1 MIPGKGKS
9 QHGRFAMRPEARLIG
24 SLVLLLGVGGVCAQG
39 TAVSAADR
47 AAVKSVLTQYRD
59 AIAAKN
65 GEAVFNL
72 LDAKTISWYEDAIKD
87 AVTLSKADLAKRDYL
102 NKLTVLRLRHEM
114 ARPELE
120 KKTGKDVIVDG
131 VKNGWIGGS
140 FADMIV
146 IQFVGKDKN
155 GVTYVTLQQNPK
167 VPAFYFANEDGK
179 WKLALSQ
186 GFGIAQKGFEQM
198 QVKSGMSADDFLCK
212 MLEDA
217 TRKKVDRKIFDG
229 PRDKDEKDK

>member
-1 MIPGKGKS
+1 MGP
-9 QHGRFAMRPEARLIG
+9 QARLVG
-24 SLVLLLGVGGVCAQG
+24 WLVLLLGVGTASGQG

-47 AAVKSVLTQYRD
+47 AAVKAVLNQYRD
-59 AIAAKN
+59 AVVAKN
-65 GEAVFNL
+65 GEAVYKL
-72 LDAKTISWYEDAIKD
+72 LDGKTISWYEDTIKD
-87 AVTLSKADLAKRDYL
+87 AVSLPKADLAKRDFL
-102 NKLTVLRLRHEM
+102 GKLTILRLRHEM
-114 ARPELE
+114 TRPELE

-146 IQFVGKDKN
+146 IQSVGKNKD

-179 WKLALSQ
+179 WKLALSN
-186 GFGIAQKGFEQM
+186 GFGIAQKGFEQI
-198 QVKSGMSADDFLCK
+198 QAKSGLSADDFLCK

-229 PRDKDEKDK
+229 PREKDEKDAKDPK